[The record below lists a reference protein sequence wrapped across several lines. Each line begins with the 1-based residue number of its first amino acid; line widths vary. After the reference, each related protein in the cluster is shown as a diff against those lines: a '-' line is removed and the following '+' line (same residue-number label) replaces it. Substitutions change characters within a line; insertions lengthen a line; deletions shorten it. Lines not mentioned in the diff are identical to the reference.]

1 MGRRNKCKTPLTK
14 QENRL
19 KKDGR
24 LSITGVGQS
33 TQYFPA
39 KAGDAHAHD
48 LTAFRGGAS
57 YFDTP
62 MGYIFPRLLCSFPK
76 AKLVHTTRRDYHRG
90 YDGSSRKCRSKREYR
105 LESDLARCIEYGS
118 TCPTRDEAA
127 RAFAVN
133 ERAMLS
139 VPKSRRHIMN
149 ISNLSSIHAG
159 PLAEF
164 LGKEWRW
171 GNPDKPIPH
180 KAVYYASRACLGGN
194 HPRHWVPRV
203 H

>member
-39 KAGDAHAHD
+39 KAGDAHAQ
-48 LTAFRGGAS
+48 
-57 YFDTP
+57 
-62 MGYIFPRLLCSFPK
+62 
-76 AKLVHTTRRDYHRG
+76 DYG
-90 YDGSSRKCRSKREYR
+90 SRKCRSKREYR

-149 ISNLSSIHAG
+149 ISDLSSIHAG

>member
-39 KAGDAHAHD
+39 KAGDAHAQ
-48 LTAFRGGAS
+48 
-57 YFDTP
+57 
-62 MGYIFPRLLCSFPK
+62 
-76 AKLVHTTRRDYHRG
+76 DYG
-90 YDGSSRKCRSKREYR
+90 DGS
-105 LESDLARCIEYGS
+105 D
-118 TCPTRDEAA
+118 
-127 RAFAVN
+127 
-133 ERAMLS
+133 
-139 VPKSRRHIMN
+139 
-149 ISNLSSIHAG
+149 LSSIHAG

>member
-57 YFDTP
+57 RSLTCVESAFVLNRRVDLHAIDATP
-62 MGYIFPRLLCSFPK
+62 
-76 AKLVHTTRRDYHRG
+76 ARG
-90 YDGSSRKCRSKREYR
+90 
-105 LESDLARCIEYGS
+105 
-118 TCPTRDEAA
+118 
-127 RAFAVN
+127 
-133 ERAMLS
+133 
-139 VPKSRRHIMN
+139 
-149 ISNLSSIHAG
+149 
-159 PLAEF
+159 
-164 LGKEWRW
+164 
-171 GNPDKPIPH
+171 
-180 KAVYYASRACLGGN
+180 
-194 HPRHWVPRV
+194 
-203 H
+203 